1 MYISTLEQN
10 ETVRDLVTGILS
22 DKTFKSTC
30 ELYFWEIFEDGKI
43 DSDEIPLLVNLFMT
57 IYNDY
62 NKLYVSKDN
71 LKSVCMLFIARLL
84 TELNTGPTY
93 NEPLLLLQL
102 ESHIDILLMTV
113 NVARYA
119 FPCCGSKPRGSSKPR
134 GMDDRGRTMY
144 QKLKL
149 TKIEGRRLYDIQFPK
164 QNVGVN
170 ESEKVIPA
178 TDAGTRVDVETRVD
192 ANTRV
197 DAETS
202 VDADTRVDVE
212 VNAVTVNEE
221 TVTVDAV
228 DGRVAVDTVD
238 TVETD
243 P

>member
-84 TELNTGPTY
+84 TELNTGPAY

-102 ESHIDILLMTV
+102 ESHIDVLLMTV
-113 NVARYA
+113 NVVRYA
-119 FPCCGSKPRGSSKPR
+119 FPCCGSKPQGI
-134 GMDDRGRTMY
+134 DDKERTLY
-144 QKLKL
+144 KKLKL
-149 TKIEGRRLYDIQFPK
+149 TKIEGRRLHNLQFPK
-164 QNVGVN
+164 QVV
-170 ESEKVIPA
+170 ETVDSEHIIPA
-178 TDAGTRVDVETRVD
+178 VDAGTRVDVETRVD